1 MKLFFKIVL
10 FFFLISC
17 KNNTALK
24 TKLSSKPNVLFII
37 ADDLNCDLGCYGNTQ
52 VKSPNIDGLAQK
64 GIVFENAHNQYPL
77 CGPSRASF
85 MSGMYTDQT
94 KITQNNVHLRS
105 TVPDVIT
112 IGQRFRQQGYHSVR
126 IGKIFHYDNPSSIGT
141 SGFDDIYSW
150 DKTINPYGRDKLEE
164 HKINTLSPRRYGGTL
179 SWLAAEGEDEEQTD
193 GIGASEAIDLLDELN
208 LKNLIFT
215 GHSWGGLIALDLS
228 TKYQNE
234 MTICMNIAYP
244 FLVGDIL
251 LDYAKGNLDQ
261 SVEFLMKYG
270 IYKMPETEIKTT
282 GFGVKGSGF
291 YGRSKGEI
299 KSPYGTKEVESDPER
314 EIKLYPLKRLFNQ
327 TQKEISSID
336 LKSCTNFRLKN
347 DQISNI
353 RNVKYIFCDKD
364 KLARFD
370 AENIILKNV
379 NPEEDIFILKET
391 GHFPYFEDPDQ
402 LEEVFK
408 KILN

>member
-1 MKLFFKIVL
+1 MFIQLKSHKAHVFTKNDIDPSKSTIVMIPGAGMDHRTLSMFKLDKIKDD
-10 FFFLISC
+10 F
-17 KNNTALK
+17 N
-24 TKLSSKPNVLFII
+24 II
-37 ADDLNCDLGCYGNTQ
+37 AIDLPGHGYTTG
-52 VKSPNIDGLAQK
+52 
-64 GIVFENAHNQYPL
+64 PL
-77 CGPSRASF
+77 FNDVASHTNF
-85 MSGMYTDQT
+85 C
-94 KITQNNVHLRS
+94 V
-105 TVPDVIT
+105 
-112 IGQRFRQQGYHSVR
+112 
-126 IGKIFHYDNPSSIGT
+126 
-141 SGFDDIYSW
+141 
-150 DKTINPYGRDKLEE
+150 
-164 HKINTLSPRRYGGTL
+164 
-179 SWLAAEGEDEEQTD
+179 
-193 GIGASEAIDLLDELN
+193 DLLDELN

-299 KSPYGTKEVESDPER
+299 KSPYGTKTVEADPER

-327 TQKEISSID
+327 TEKEISSID
-336 LKSCTNFRLKN
+336 LNSCNNFRMEDEQINKLK
-347 DQISNI
+347 
-353 RNVKYIFCDKD
+353 NVKYIFCDKD
-364 KLARFD
+364 KLARYNP
-370 AENIILKNV
+370 ENEILKNADLDK
-379 NPEEDIFILKET
+379 DIFMLNET

-402 LEEVFK
+402 LEEIFLS
-408 KILN
+408 ILKN

>member
-1 MKLFFKIVL
+1 MFIQLKSHKAHVFTKNDIDPSKSTIVMIPGAGMDHRTLSMYKLDKIKDD
-10 FFFLISC
+10 F
-17 KNNTALK
+17 N
-24 TKLSSKPNVLFII
+24 II
-37 ADDLNCDLGCYGNTQ
+37 AIDLPGHGYTTG
-52 VKSPNIDGLAQK
+52 
-64 GIVFENAHNQYPL
+64 PL
-77 CGPSRASF
+77 F
-85 MSGMYTDQT
+85 
-94 KITQNNVHLRS
+94 N
-105 TVPDVIT
+105 DVGSHT
-112 IGQRFRQQGYHSVR
+112 NFCV
-126 IGKIFHYDNPSSIGT
+126 
-141 SGFDDIYSW
+141 
-150 DKTINPYGRDKLEE
+150 
-164 HKINTLSPRRYGGTL
+164 
-179 SWLAAEGEDEEQTD
+179 
-193 GIGASEAIDLLDELN
+193 DLLDELN

-299 KSPYGTKEVESDPER
+299 KSPYGTKTVEADPER

-327 TQKEISSID
+327 TEKEISSID
-336 LKSCTNFRLKN
+336 LNSCNNFRMEDEQINKLK
-347 DQISNI
+347 
-353 RNVKYIFCDKD
+353 NVKYIFCDKD
-364 KLARFD
+364 KLAKYNP
-370 AENIILKNV
+370 ENEILKKADLDK
-379 NPEEDIFILKET
+379 DIFMLNET

-402 LEEVFK
+402 LEEIFLS
-408 KILN
+408 ILKN

>member
-1 MKLFFKIVL
+1 MFIQLKSHKAHVF
-10 FFFLISC
+10 S
-17 KNNTALK
+17 KNDID
-24 TKLSSKPNVLFII
+24 SSKS
-37 ADDLNCDLGCYGNTQ
+37 T
-52 VKSPNIDGLAQK
+52 
-64 GIVFENAHNQYPL
+64 IVMIPGA
-77 CGPSRASF
+77 
-85 MSGMYTDQT
+85 GMD
-94 KITQNNVHLRS
+94 HR
-105 TVPDVIT
+105 
-112 IGQRFRQQGYHSVR
+112 
-126 IGKIFHYDNPSSIGT
+126 
-141 SGFDDIYSW
+141 
-150 DKTINPYGRDKLEE
+150 
-164 HKINTLSPRRYGGTL
+164 TLSMFKL
-179 SWLAAEGEDEEQTD
+179 DKFKD
-193 GIGASEAIDLLDELN
+193 DFNIIAIDLPGHGYTTGPLFNDVGSHTNFCVDLLNELN

-299 KSPYGTKEVESDPER
+299 KSPYGTKTVEADPER

-327 TQKEISSID
+327 TEKEISSID
-336 LKSCTNFRLKN
+336 LNSCNNFRMEDEQINKLK
-347 DQISNI
+347 
-353 RNVKYIFCDKD
+353 NVKYIFCDKD
-364 KLARFD
+364 KLARYNP
-370 AENIILKNV
+370 ENEILKNADLDK
-379 NPEEDIFILKET
+379 DIFMLNET

-402 LEEVFK
+402 LEEIFLS
-408 KILN
+408 ILKN

>member
-1 MKLFFKIVL
+1 MFIQLKSHKAHVFTKNEIDPSKSTIVM
-10 FFFLISC
+10 IPG
-17 KNNTALK
+17 A
-24 TKLSSKPNVLFII
+24 
-37 ADDLNCDLGCYGNTQ
+37 
-52 VKSPNIDGLAQK
+52 
-64 GIVFENAHNQYPL
+64 
-77 CGPSRASF
+77 
-85 MSGMYTDQT
+85 GMD
-94 KITQNNVHLRS
+94 HR
-105 TVPDVIT
+105 
-112 IGQRFRQQGYHSVR
+112 
-126 IGKIFHYDNPSSIGT
+126 
-141 SGFDDIYSW
+141 
-150 DKTINPYGRDKLEE
+150 
-164 HKINTLSPRRYGGTL
+164 TLSMFKL
-179 SWLAAEGEDEEQTD
+179 DKIKD
-193 GIGASEAIDLLDELN
+193 DFNIVAIDLPGHGYTTGPLFNDVGSHTNFCVDLLDELN

-299 KSPYGTKEVESDPER
+299 KSPYGTKTVEADPER

-327 TQKEISSID
+327 TEKEISSID
-336 LKSCTNFRLKN
+336 LNSCNNFRMEDEQINKLK
-347 DQISNI
+347 
-353 RNVKYIFCDKD
+353 NVKYIFCDKD
-364 KLARFD
+364 KLARYNP
-370 AENIILKNV
+370 ENEILKNADLDK
-379 NPEEDIFILKET
+379 DIFMLNET

-402 LEEVFK
+402 LEEIFLS
-408 KILN
+408 ILKN

>member
-1 MKLFFKIVL
+1 MFIQLKSHKAHVFTKNDIDPSKSTIVM
-10 FFFLISC
+10 IPG
-17 KNNTALK
+17 A
-24 TKLSSKPNVLFII
+24 
-37 ADDLNCDLGCYGNTQ
+37 
-52 VKSPNIDGLAQK
+52 
-64 GIVFENAHNQYPL
+64 
-77 CGPSRASF
+77 
-85 MSGMYTDQT
+85 GMD
-94 KITQNNVHLRS
+94 HR
-105 TVPDVIT
+105 
-112 IGQRFRQQGYHSVR
+112 
-126 IGKIFHYDNPSSIGT
+126 
-141 SGFDDIYSW
+141 
-150 DKTINPYGRDKLEE
+150 
-164 HKINTLSPRRYGGTL
+164 TLSMFKLDKIKDDFNIVAIDLPGHGYTTGPL
-179 SWLAAEGEDEEQTD
+179 FNDV
-193 GIGASEAIDLLDELN
+193 ASHTNFCVDLLDELN

-299 KSPYGTKEVESDPER
+299 KSPYGTKTVEADPER

-327 TQKEISSID
+327 TEKEISSID
-336 LKSCTNFRLKN
+336 LNSCNNFRMEDKQINKLK
-347 DQISNI
+347 
-353 RNVKYIFCDKD
+353 NVKYIFCDKD
-364 KLARFD
+364 KLARYNP
-370 AENIILKNV
+370 ENEILKNADLDK
-379 NPEEDIFILKET
+379 DIFMLNET

-402 LEEVFK
+402 LEEIFLS
-408 KILN
+408 ILKN

>member
-1 MKLFFKIVL
+1 MFIQLKSHKAHVFTKNDIDPSKSTIVM
-10 FFFLISC
+10 IPG
-17 KNNTALK
+17 A
-24 TKLSSKPNVLFII
+24 
-37 ADDLNCDLGCYGNTQ
+37 
-52 VKSPNIDGLAQK
+52 
-64 GIVFENAHNQYPL
+64 
-77 CGPSRASF
+77 
-85 MSGMYTDQT
+85 GMD
-94 KITQNNVHLRS
+94 HR
-105 TVPDVIT
+105 
-112 IGQRFRQQGYHSVR
+112 
-126 IGKIFHYDNPSSIGT
+126 
-141 SGFDDIYSW
+141 
-150 DKTINPYGRDKLEE
+150 
-164 HKINTLSPRRYGGTL
+164 TLSMFKL
-179 SWLAAEGEDEEQTD
+179 DKIKD
-193 GIGASEAIDLLDELN
+193 DFNIVAIDLPGHGYTTGPLFNDVGSHTNFCVDLLDELN

-299 KSPYGTKEVESDPER
+299 KSPYGTKTVEADPER

-327 TQKEISSID
+327 TEKEISSID
-336 LKSCTNFRLKN
+336 LNSCNNFRMEDEQINKLK
-347 DQISNI
+347 
-353 RNVKYIFCDKD
+353 NVKYIFCDKD
-364 KLARFD
+364 KLARYNP
-370 AENIILKNV
+370 ENEILKNADLDK
-379 NPEEDIFILKET
+379 DIFILNET

-402 LEEVFK
+402 LEEIFLS
-408 KILN
+408 ILKN

>member
-1 MKLFFKIVL
+1 MFIQLKSHKAHVFTKNDIDPSKSTIVMIPGAGMDHRTLSMFKLDKIKDD
-10 FFFLISC
+10 F
-17 KNNTALK
+17 N
-24 TKLSSKPNVLFII
+24 II
-37 ADDLNCDLGCYGNTQ
+37 AIDLPGHGYTTG
-52 VKSPNIDGLAQK
+52 
-64 GIVFENAHNQYPL
+64 PL
-77 CGPSRASF
+77 F
-85 MSGMYTDQT
+85 
-94 KITQNNVHLRS
+94 N
-105 TVPDVIT
+105 DVGSHT
-112 IGQRFRQQGYHSVR
+112 NFCV
-126 IGKIFHYDNPSSIGT
+126 
-141 SGFDDIYSW
+141 
-150 DKTINPYGRDKLEE
+150 
-164 HKINTLSPRRYGGTL
+164 
-179 SWLAAEGEDEEQTD
+179 
-193 GIGASEAIDLLDELN
+193 DLLDELN

-299 KSPYGTKEVESDPER
+299 KSPYGTKTVEADPER

-327 TQKEISSID
+327 TEKEISSID
-336 LKSCTNFRLKN
+336 LNSCNNFRMKDEQINKLK
-347 DQISNI
+347 
-353 RNVKYIFCDKD
+353 NVKYIFCDKD
-364 KLARFD
+364 KLARYNP
-370 AENIILKNV
+370 ENEILKNADLDK
-379 NPEEDIFILKET
+379 DIFMLNET

-402 LEEVFK
+402 LEEIFLS
-408 KILN
+408 ILKN